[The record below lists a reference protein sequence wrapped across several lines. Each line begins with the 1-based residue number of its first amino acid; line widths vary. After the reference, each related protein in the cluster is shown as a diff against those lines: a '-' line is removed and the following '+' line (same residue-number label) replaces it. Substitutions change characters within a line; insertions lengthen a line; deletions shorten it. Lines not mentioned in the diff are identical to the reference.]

1 MTYTQQSFSTYDSDM
16 IVAVKPKKAPGKKT
30 TVCVP
35 ETVPTSVMRPMGKS
49 SEMPTPFAFVC
60 IFLLCIAM
68 LFLLIHSFSSIQDTA
83 TEMSGMKKELENL
96 KETEI
101 VLQAQLEEKYGNI
114 DLEESAKELGMVKVE
129 DKVYIPLSDVQ
140 NADATQNASA
150 FSNFV
155 TGWNAKFERLLAY
168 LK

>member
-16 IVAVKPKKAPGKKT
+16 IVAVKPTKKPAKKT

-35 ETVPTSVMRPMGKS
+35 ETVPPSAMRPMGKS

-83 TEMSGMKKELENL
+83 GELSGMKKELESL
-96 KETEI
+96 KETDI
-101 VLQAQLEEKYGNI
+101 VLQSQLEEKYGNI
-114 DLEESAKELGMVKVE
+114 DLEESAKELGMIKIE
-129 DKVYIPLSDVQ
+129 DKIYIPLSDVQ
-140 NADATQNASA
+140 NTDAAQDANTFSA
-150 FSNFV
+150 FV
-155 TGWNAKFERLLAY
+155 TGWSAKFEKLLAY